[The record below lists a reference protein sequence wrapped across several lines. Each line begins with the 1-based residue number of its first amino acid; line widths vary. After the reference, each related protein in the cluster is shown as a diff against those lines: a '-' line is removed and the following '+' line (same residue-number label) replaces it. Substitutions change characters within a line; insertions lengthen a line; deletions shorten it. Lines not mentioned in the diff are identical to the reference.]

1 MNKGDPIKIEEIHNG
16 VMITPAPSPFKDPDI
31 SQFQVKNI
39 IAFQNADD
47 FIQWIKT
54 HFSIF
59 EVPKWDDD
67 EPHT

>member
-39 IAFQNADD
+39 IAFQHAKEFYD
-47 FIQWIKT
+47 WIMD
-54 HFSIF
+54 HFSTF
-59 EVPKWDDD
+59 EFPSWDND